1 MEHGT
6 TERSWTIRPLT
17 ETDIEAYLDIYL
29 NSYPAYKS
37 LDEECRQHYRDKHRL
52 ELREDRQ
59 VQTVGLFEGGTLL
72 ATMKLIRFS
81 MNFFG
86 KMQPACGLM
95 ALEVHPLHKKKGV
108 ALEMVRYFEDY
119 ARRIGALLTLLLPF
133 QIGFYRRMGY
143 GFAGKLY
150 EYHLPTAALPKIDAA
165 VREHL
170 RLMQPEDFDA
180 VIAANL
186 RGTFLCMKA
195 VARQMVKQRYGRIV
209 NLSSVVG
216 LRGNAGQVN
225 YAASKAGVIGMTKS
239 LAKELAGRNITV
251 NAVAPGFIDTD
262 MTAALT
268 ETAKNAALGS
278 IPMGRMGT
286 PENVAKAVAFL
297 AGEDAGYITGQVLAV
312 DGGMSM

>member
-1 MEHGT
+1 MNFSGKT
-6 TERSWTIRPLT
+6 AIVTGGSRGLGRAI
-17 ETDIEAYLDIYL
+17 
-29 NSYPAYKS
+29 
-37 LDEECRQHYRDKHRL
+37 CL
-52 ELREDRQ
+52 ELAKGGANVVFCYAGNETAAQETLAACEALGAKAAAVCCD
-59 VQTVGLFEGGTLL
+59 VTDAEADLTLVKTTVNLFGRVDILVNNAGITRDGLLL
-72 ATMKLIRFS
+72 TMKE
-81 MNFFG
+81 
-86 KMQPACGLM
+86 A
-95 ALEVHPLHKKKGV
+95 
-108 ALEMVRYFEDY
+108 
-119 ARRIGALLTLLLPF
+119 
-133 QIGFYRRMGY
+133 
-143 GFAGKLY
+143 
-150 EYHLPTAALPKIDAA
+150 
-165 VREHL
+165 
-170 RLMQPEDFDA
+170 DFDA

-186 RGTFLCMKA
+186 KGAFLCMKA

>member
-1 MEHGT
+1 MSEFTNFSLEGKVALVT
-6 TERSWTIRPLT
+6 GASYGIGFAIASAYAECGATICFN
-17 ETDIEAYLDIYL
+17 DIKQELVDKGLA
-29 NSYPAYKS
+29 AYKEAGVEAHGYVCDVT
-37 LDEECRQHYRDKHRL
+37 DEDAVQAMVKQIAQEVGVIDILVNNAGITRD
-52 ELREDRQ
+52 
-59 VQTVGLFEGGTLL
+59 GLLMM
-72 ATMKLIRFS
+72 MK
-81 MNFFG
+81 
-86 KMQPACGLM
+86 
-95 ALEVHPLHKKKGV
+95 
-108 ALEMVRYFEDY
+108 
-119 ARRIGALLTLLLPF
+119 
-133 QIGFYRRMGY
+133 
-143 GFAGKLY
+143 
-150 EYHLPTAALPKIDAA
+150 
-165 VREHL
+165 
-170 RLMQPEDFDA
+170 PEDFDA

-268 ETAKNAALGS
+268 ESAKSAALGS

>member
-1 MEHGT
+1 MNFSEKTAVVTGGS
-6 TERSWTIRPLT
+6 RGLGRAI
-17 ETDIEAYLDIYL
+17 
-29 NSYPAYKS
+29 
-37 LDEECRQHYRDKHRL
+37 CL
-52 ELREDRQ
+52 ELARGGANVVLCYAGNEAAANETVAACESLGAKAVAIGCDVSKEDVVKALRDAALT
-59 VQTVGLFEGGTLL
+59 TVGHSGMVNNAGITKDGLL
-72 ATMKLIRFS
+72 MMMK
-81 MNFFG
+81 
-86 KMQPACGLM
+86 
-95 ALEVHPLHKKKGV
+95 
-108 ALEMVRYFEDY
+108 
-119 ARRIGALLTLLLPF
+119 
-133 QIGFYRRMGY
+133 
-143 GFAGKLY
+143 
-150 EYHLPTAALPKIDAA
+150 
-165 VREHL
+165 
-170 RLMQPEDFDA
+170 PEDFDA

>member
-1 MEHGT
+1 MEMKDFSLEGKVALVT
-6 TERSWTIRPLT
+6 GASYGIGFAIAEGMAKAGATIVFN
-17 ETDIEAYLDIYL
+17 DIRQELVDKGLA
-29 NSYPAYKS
+29 AYKEAGVEAHGYVCDVT
-37 LDEECRQHYRDKHRL
+37 DEDAVQAMVKQIAQEVGVVDILVNNAGITRD
-52 ELREDRQ
+52 
-59 VQTVGLFEGGTLL
+59 GLLMM
-72 ATMKLIRFS
+72 MK
-81 MNFFG
+81 
-86 KMQPACGLM
+86 
-95 ALEVHPLHKKKGV
+95 
-108 ALEMVRYFEDY
+108 
-119 ARRIGALLTLLLPF
+119 
-133 QIGFYRRMGY
+133 
-143 GFAGKLY
+143 
-150 EYHLPTAALPKIDAA
+150 
-165 VREHL
+165 
-170 RLMQPEDFDA
+170 PEDFDA

-186 RGTFLCMKA
+186 RGAFLCMKA

-268 ETAKNAALGS
+268 EAAKNAALGS

>member
-1 MEHGT
+1 MNFSGKT
-6 TERSWTIRPLT
+6 AIVTGGSRGLGQAI
-17 ETDIEAYLDIYL
+17 
-29 NSYPAYKS
+29 
-37 LDEECRQHYRDKHRL
+37 CL
-52 ELREDRQ
+52 ELAKGGANVVFCYAGNETAAQETLAACEALGAKAAAVCCD
-59 VQTVGLFEGGTLL
+59 VTDAEADLTLVKTTVNLFGRVDILVNNAGITRDGLLL
-72 ATMKLIRFS
+72 TMKE
-81 MNFFG
+81 
-86 KMQPACGLM
+86 A
-95 ALEVHPLHKKKGV
+95 
-108 ALEMVRYFEDY
+108 
-119 ARRIGALLTLLLPF
+119 
-133 QIGFYRRMGY
+133 
-143 GFAGKLY
+143 
-150 EYHLPTAALPKIDAA
+150 
-165 VREHL
+165 
-170 RLMQPEDFDA
+170 DFDA

-186 RGTFLCMKA
+186 KGAFLCMKA
-195 VARQMVKQRYGRIV
+195 VARQMVRQRYGRIV

-297 AGEDAGYITGQVLAV
+297 ADEVAGYITGQVLAV
-312 DGGMSM
+312 DGGRSM

>member
-1 MEHGT
+1 MSLEGRVALVT
-6 TERSWTIRPLT
+6 GGSRGIGRAVCLALARGGAAVALCYAGNEAAARETEDACRALGA
-17 ETDIEAYLDIYL
+17 ETLALRCDVTDADAVKDMVAAVVKRFGRLDIL
-29 NSYPAYKS
+29 VNNAGIT
-37 LDEECRQHYRDKHRL
+37 RD
-52 ELREDRQ
+52 
-59 VQTVGLFEGGTLL
+59 GLLMM
-72 ATMKLIRFS
+72 MK
-81 MNFFG
+81 
-86 KMQPACGLM
+86 
-95 ALEVHPLHKKKGV
+95 
-108 ALEMVRYFEDY
+108 
-119 ARRIGALLTLLLPF
+119 
-133 QIGFYRRMGY
+133 
-143 GFAGKLY
+143 
-150 EYHLPTAALPKIDAA
+150 
-165 VREHL
+165 
-170 RLMQPEDFDA
+170 PEDFDA

-186 RGTFLCMKA
+186 RGAFLCMKA